1 MMVSPQAHFSPPPN
15 PIPVPE
21 TREAIVHFE
30 GVEKAFNST
39 NGPVVAV
46 RDLNLSV
53 YRGEILTVVGP
64 SGCGKSTILNMTA
77 GLFAPTN
84 GIVRYAGDKVAGPN
98 RKTGYMTQKDHLLP
112 WRTVEDNISVP
123 LEIRGWDRKKRAD
136 RVAELTQ
143 LVGLA
148 GFEKAYPSQLSGGMR
163 KRTALARLLAYD
175 PETLL
180 LDEPFAALDPQLRA
194 KMQSELV
201 RLCRTMSKTV
211 IFVTHD
217 LDEAVA
223 LGDRCAVF
231 TPRPGTIREIVD
243 VPLPSDRNIL
253 RLRNN
258 ETFTKLAA
266 RLWDI
271 IVPEEE
277 GEGH

>member
-1 MMVSPQAHFSPPPN
+1 MMVSPQASFSPPPN
-15 PIPVPE
+15 SVPIAE
-21 TREAIVHFE
+21 TREAIVRFE

-39 NGPVVAV
+39 NGPVIAV

-84 GIVRYAGDKVAGPN
+84 GTVRYAGDKVDGPN

-123 LEIRGWDRKKRAD
+123 LEIRGWDRKKRAN
-136 RVAELTQ
+136 RIAELTQ

-201 RLCRTMSKTV
+201 RLCRTMAKTV

-271 IVPEEE
+271 IVPEE
-277 GEGH
+277 GEGL